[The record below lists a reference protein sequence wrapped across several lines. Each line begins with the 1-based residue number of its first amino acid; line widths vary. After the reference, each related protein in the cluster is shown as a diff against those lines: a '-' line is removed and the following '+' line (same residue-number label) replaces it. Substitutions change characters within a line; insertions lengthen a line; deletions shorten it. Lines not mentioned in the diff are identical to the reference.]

1 MRLEWYLR
9 LAALAAFLPAV
20 CVAQPA
26 SRPGNTNTA
35 VLLPPPTVKS
45 PVEFFRELLAMTTPS
60 ERYAALSNRPP
71 ENQKLIM
78 AKVREYLALSAEDRE
93 LRLRATELHWRM
105 LPLMRLPATN
115 RTERLGSIPE
125 PDRRMIE
132 SRLQDWDKL
141 AGPVQQQLLTNQ
153 EAIRLF
159 IQREAGTN
167 APVDIV
173 NLSPKRRQRLE
184 EDFGKINAMKPDERR
199 QLVDRFTQF
208 FDLTAEEKNKAKQK
222 ALSAFTDAE
231 RARIEKTLARFQNL
245 TSEQRTRCIQSFEKF
260 STMSLAE
267 RQQFLKNAERWIAMK
282 PEERKAWR
290 DLVEQIELMPPDP
303 RDPLQRIRPPGVRSN
318 NVVKG
323 GATN

>member
-1 MRLEWYLR
+1 
-9 LAALAAFLPAV
+9 
-20 CVAQPA
+20 
-26 SRPGNTNTA
+26 
-35 VLLPPPTVKS
+35 
-45 PVEFFRELLAMTTPS
+45 
-60 ERYAALSNRPP
+60 
-71 ENQKLIM
+71 
-78 AKVREYLALSAEDRE
+78 
-93 LRLRATELHWRM
+93 
-105 LPLMRLPATN
+105 
-115 RTERLGSIPE
+115 
-125 PDRRMIE
+125 
-132 SRLQDWDKL
+132 
-141 AGPVQQQLLTNQ
+141 
-153 EAIRLF
+153 
-159 IQREAGTN
+159 
-167 APVDIV
+167 
-173 NLSPKRRQRLE
+173 
-184 EDFGKINAMKPDERR
+184 MKPDERR